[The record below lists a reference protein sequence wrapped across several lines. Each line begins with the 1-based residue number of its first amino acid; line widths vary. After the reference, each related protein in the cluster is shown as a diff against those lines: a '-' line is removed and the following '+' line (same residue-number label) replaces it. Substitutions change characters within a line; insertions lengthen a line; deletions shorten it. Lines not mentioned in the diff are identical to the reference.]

1 MSRITTR
8 IVLTIAAVLSGAAAR
23 ADFIVNG
30 GFEQPATTGQG
41 GLFAA
46 GDPSITGW
54 TIVSGSVD
62 VHNSSLFET
71 FEGRQALDLDGT
83 GAGTIEQT
91 FATAAG
97 SSYVLSFE
105 YANNPF
111 GVTSPAT
118 AQVSLFGAGATPLL
132 SRAISHSGSSAAAM
146 NYTLFTAAF
155 TADSATTRLRFA
167 STDSPASVN
176 GIVLD
181 AVSVNAAAVPEP
193 GSLVLLGSGL
203 LGLAAARYRARVT
216 RRQVA

>member
-1 MSRITTR
+1 MGRISMR
-8 IVLTIAAVLSGAAAR
+8 WIVTVAAVLASTAAR
-23 ADFIVNG
+23 ADLIVNG

-62 VHNSSLFET
+62 IHNSSLFDP
-71 FEGRQALDLDGT
+71 FEGRQALDLDGAS
-83 GAGTIEQT
+83 AGTIEQT
-91 FATAAG
+91 FATSAG
-97 SSYVLSFE
+97 GSYVLSFE

-118 AQVSLFGAGATPLL
+118 ALASLFGAGATPLL
-132 SRAISHSGSSAAAM
+132 SQAISHSGSSARAM

-181 AVSVNAAAVPEP
+181 AVSVNPTAVPEP

-203 LGLAAARYRARVT
+203 LGLAAVQFRARRAV
-216 RRQVA
+216 RRAA

>member
-1 MSRITTR
+1 MKRISMR
-8 IVLTIAAVLSGAAAR
+8 WIVMGAAVLSGTAAR
-23 ADFIVNG
+23 ADLIVNG
-30 GFEQPATTGQG
+30 GFEQLATTGQG

-118 AQVSLFGAGATPLL
+118 ALVSLLGATPLL
-132 SRAISHSGSSAAAM
+132 SQAISHSGSSAASM

-155 TADSATTRLRFA
+155 TADSAMTRLRFA

-181 AVSVNAAAVPEP
+181 AVSVNLSAVPEP

-203 LGLAAARYRARVT
+203 LGLAAARYRIGRAG
-216 RRQVA
+216 RQTA